1 MADPQFDLARVAALV
16 LQHGFKRVV
25 LQFPDEALEHC
36 VGVYMRLQELLG
48 EGEGSSDGDGGS
60 GGAVSMFIAA
70 DSTYGSSVDDIS
82 AQHVD
87 GDVLV
92 YFGSDL
98 SSSGAMPVMVVPVQ
112 IAVDVEDCIASLSRV
127 HADVATSEFHERI
140 LLLYEP
146 GCQHAVAS
154 LVAGLE
160 RPGMVVLAASLP
172 PCADLLHWDGASSA
186 AVVAAASGGVRLG
199 GLVVAEES
207 IGAASST
214 VIYYVGDKEQQ
225 RDNILLHLS
234 QHALLA
240 YSPRSRAVV
249 HIKGAETKVFRQR
262 YLGVQAVSAAKIV
275 GIIIGSMGLTGE
287 STRDIIRRL
296 QQLLEAAGKRH
307 YSFVMGRLNEAKI
320 CNFPEIDLFC
330 FVSNEDVSVIP
341 PKTFDRPVI
350 TPWELE
356 LGLGAREWESSY
368 QLNPTAI
375 MGSSSSSGGGDGG
388 GGEQDAVARERQW
401 QATLAR
407 VRAARPEGNGI
418 DDDVDDDEGEERAKD
433 DLGGDSVVGPEGRLI
448 VPGTRALAIFHSAA
462 GEHFKQ
468 REFQGLDPDVP
479 AGQSTAVQ
487 QGLFGIAAG
496 YERKEA

>member
-1 MADPQFDLARVAALV
+1 MEVPQFDLARVAALV
-16 LQHGFKRVV
+16 LQHGFQRVV

-36 VGVYMRLQELLG
+36 VAVYMQLQELLG
-48 EGEGSSDGDGGS
+48 EG
-60 GGAVSMFIAA
+60 GAVSLFIAA

-98 SSSGAMPVMVVPVQ
+98 SSSGAMPVMVVPAQ
-112 IAVDVEDCIASLSRV
+112 IDVDVEDCIASLSRV
-127 HADVATSEFHERI
+127 HAEVAARTSACESSI

-146 GCQHAVAS
+146 GCHHAVAS

-160 RPGMVVLAASLP
+160 APGMTVLAASLP
-172 PCADLLHWDGASSA
+172 PCADLHRWDGASSA
-186 AVVAAASGGVRLG
+186 AAAAAATTNGVRLG
-199 GLVVAEES
+199 GLVVAEGS
-207 IGAASST
+207 IGAAGST
-214 VIYYVGDKEQQ
+214 VVYYIGDKEQQ

-240 YSPRSRAVV
+240 YSPRSRAVL

-375 MGSSSSSGGGDGG
+375 MGTSSSSGGGSSR
-388 GGEQDAVARERQW
+388 DAAVRESQW

-418 DDDVDDDEGEERAKD
+418 DDDDDDDAGDGAEGAKD
-433 DLGGDSVVGPEGRLI
+433 DDAQGPEGRLI
-448 VPGTRALAIFHSAA
+448 VQGSRALAIFHSAA
-462 GEHFKQ
+462 GEHFRQ
-468 REFQGLDPDVP
+468 REYQGLDPDVP
-479 AGQSTAVQ
+479 TGQSTAVQ